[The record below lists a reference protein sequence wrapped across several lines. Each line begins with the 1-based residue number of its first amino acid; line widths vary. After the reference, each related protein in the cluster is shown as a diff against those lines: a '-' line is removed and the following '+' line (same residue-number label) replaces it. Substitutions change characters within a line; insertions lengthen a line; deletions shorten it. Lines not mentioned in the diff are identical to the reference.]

1 MTQTTVRD
9 WFSSLCRVVQYLV
22 FRVQFCTAKGKPDS
36 LLLLKNVQES
46 MIGTRSLNIIQI
58 YKLIFYNAEFDWIIC
73 NLQLQKYDDLI
84 RQVIHVITVQ
94 IIGYYNILLLH

>member
-1 MTQTTVRD
+1 
-9 WFSSLCRVVQYLV
+9 
-22 FRVQFCTAKGKPDS
+22 
-36 LLLLKNVQES
+36 

-58 YKLIFYNAEFDWIIC
+58 YKLMFYNAEFDWIIIC
-73 NLQLQKYDDLI
+73 NLQFQKYDDLI